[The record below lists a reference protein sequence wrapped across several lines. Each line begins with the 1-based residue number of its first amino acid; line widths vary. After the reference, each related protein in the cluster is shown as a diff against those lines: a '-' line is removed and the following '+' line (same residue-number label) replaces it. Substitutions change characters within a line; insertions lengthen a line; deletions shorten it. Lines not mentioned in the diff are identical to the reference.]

1 MRFLG
6 NDLICCDILA
16 PFEGMNKTPMTC
28 REFVDSLGAFL
39 DEELTSPEHIR
50 AQEHL
55 TSCDK
60 CSAYRRD
67 YEWTVELAKKSGCN
81 SAVSSVLP
89 EDLVRKIIAGRHRS

>member
-1 MRFLG
+1 L
-6 NDLICCDILA
+6 CCDTLA

-50 AQEHL
+50 VQEHL

-60 CSAYRRD
+60 CSAYLRD
-67 YEWTVELAKKSGCN
+67 YEWTIELAKKTGCN
-81 SAVSSVLP
+81 SAVSPVLP
-89 EDLVRKIIAGRHRS
+89 EDLVREIIAGRRRF